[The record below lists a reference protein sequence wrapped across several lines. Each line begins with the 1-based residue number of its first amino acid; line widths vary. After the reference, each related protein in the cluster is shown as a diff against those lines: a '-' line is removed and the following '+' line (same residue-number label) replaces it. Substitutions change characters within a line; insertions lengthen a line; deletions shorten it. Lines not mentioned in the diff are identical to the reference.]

1 MGQLIEINQ
10 GEILVKFTSPSAV
23 KITFK
28 ELGITNEQHVLDGG
42 FLRLKFGMEEIGEH
56 SYSAVSTMEIAYTEK
71 CESSDGEATAD
82 VNVNKTSPTLYDR
95 KGLSFLDL
103 S

>member
-10 GEILVKFTSPSAV
+10 GEILVKFPSPTAGR
-23 KITFK
+23 ITFK
-28 ELGITNEQHVLDGG
+28 ELRITNEQHMLDGG
-42 FLRLKFGMEEIGEH
+42 FLPLKLDMQEIGEH
-56 SYSAVSTMEIAYTEK
+56 SYSAVSTMEITYTEK

-95 KGLSFLDL
+95 KGLSFFNL
-103 S
+103 